1 MSGKYNVIY
10 AEPFFS
16 YYTFPGTPSE
26 APVDNSLIK
35 IHYDTVKL
43 IGMILFGKYN
53 VIYISVAW
61 FLLLHLPRH
70 PSGGPRRE
78 FPIEIQYIKTNQ
90 GITL

>member
-53 VIYISVAW
+53 VIYIRSLVSFSTPPQAP
-61 FLLLHLPRH
+61 LRRP
-70 PSGGPRRE
+70 PSRIP
-78 FPIEIQYIKTNQ
+78 Y
-90 GITL
+90 